1 MPPLTDSQ
9 LDWFSKKLK
18 GNFAETIC
26 ETHFNS
32 LDYNVEKVGIESI
45 APTYVKRS
53 NLYNTNFVQ
62 EQLNKTP
69 DFLVSNANEA
79 FFVEVKFRSTIN
91 NEDTDFY
98 NESANLIKIYKS
110 IILKPEY
117 VNDITNEMSYDEIYG
132 YIRSGNKLKE
142 NTKVIF
148 YVLLPQKM
156 RNCYVHL
163 FLPQLITQHQYG
175 WRNCKVNNIDTLFG
189 IEGLKDRYEN
199 LIEPFLETIFENN
212 K

>member
-1 MPPLTDSQ
+1 MKNLFSVAKCFAIKESDKSIDINHLIKAAIATTFDKSNRVYKILSKYATDNQ
-9 LDWFSKKLK
+9 LEEFSTGKGFIEVKTIFDNLDDYPEKVYSDLVNEIKKELEDASFATEETIKIFFISDITDTEDEILDLFSKKLK
-18 GNFAETIC
+18 
-26 ETHFNS
+26 S
-32 LDYNVEKVGIESI
+32 
-45 APTYVKRS
+45 
-53 NLYNTNFVQ
+53 
-62 EQLNKTP
+62 
-69 DFLVSNANEA
+69 
-79 FFVEVKFRSTIN
+79 
-91 NEDTDFY
+91 
-98 NESANLIKIYKS
+98 
-110 IILKPEY
+110 
-117 VNDITNEMSYDEIYG
+117 
-132 YIRSGNKLKE
+132 LKE

>member
-1 MPPLTDSQ
+1 MPPLTHSQ

-69 DFLVSNANEA
+69 DFLVSNATDA

-91 NEDTDFY
+91 NDDIDFY

-117 VNDITNEMSYDEIYG
+117 VNYITNEMSYDEIYG
-132 YIRSGNKLKE
+132 YIRSENKLKE
-142 NTKVIF
+142 NTKVMF
-148 YVLLPQKM
+148 YV
-156 RNCYVHL
+156 V
-163 FLPQLITQHQYG
+163 LPQLIRQHQVG

-189 IEGLKDRYEN
+189 IEGLRDRYEN
-199 LIEPFLETIFENN
+199 LIEPFLETIFEN
-212 K
+212 